1 MNGSVR
7 KLVGKTAEDDQ
18 PSPARQLEELLVAS
32 QSKAQQHG
40 NGNGNSNGSKL
51 GYSSHA
57 LNGSSVAATTSAPAP
72 PGTNGASAKNG
83 SGSLP
88 SSAVAAATN
97 NKPTTIP
104 SSSSSSITSTRRRQN
119 LASTSPHHYYGP
131 LPDVSSLDYA
141 GAALGDLIDAYSNLC
156 AAAKLDDALSL
167 IRGCIKAS
175 RTDVLGK
182 LLHNRFLRPAAT
194 EKAVFQAMRF
204 VQLLPR
210 QYVDARTYN
219 MVLTVCANAGDLRSA
234 MQVADMLQ
242 AAGLKQDAI
251 IYTNLL
257 KVCAAA
263 GNAEKAFTIAAE
275 VKGSG
280 IRMEKEMYSALVSA
294 CGAAILRS
302 NGDRRAQLVLLERA
316 FNIVKDMISASLPV
330 DAPVWN
336 ALVTASGRAG
346 QLQRALSVLEDML
359 ARGCKPN
366 DRTYAA
372 LVDACAR
379 SGDKDLAL
387 KVLKKAR
394 REGSA
399 NSLLIFSSA
408 INACLKDPRGADL
421 QGAME
426 VYSELQHAGIDADA
440 AVYGTLILAAG
451 RTGDLQ
457 LALQLRDEMLAEDLP
472 ADPGTDSALIST
484 FVANQQLKEAMRI
497 YKQTKIRGEKPHLHA
512 MNALIGAHGKVQRL
526 GDVVSLVGDL
536 IDSGLK
542 PDEYTF
548 HAILVGCYECH
559 EHELA
564 IDVYKVMKQRK
575 VKVDEATAFL
585 LLLICYTEIRVKAT
599 GHLHSSNSSSSSQGS
614 GRGSSLMMALPM
626 GGHREQE
633 RAKLLATLRPRGRQS
648 EAPTYS
654 GDVHWLSQAFT
665 IYREALGS
673 GIKTSSRM
681 LEMVL
686 MCLRI
691 PWMSG
696 SNKKSRKQQQQVGV
710 QGGEGGEVYGAL
722 HLQNPPS
729 VSFAGSARVQNQAA
743 RIGIEAV
750 YHVQA
755 ISLLEEAIVGGMVPS
770 FSLDAPGPI
779 DLRSMLPATAEAYTI
794 TVIAALQRAVEAR
807 RGSQSQIRFLVPV
820 FDGTKVF
827 VPSNVDWTG
836 TTSGGSDDE
845 RTPNTASTAG
855 KSRISSLSNINSNFL
870 ATSIDVDEDSE
881 DEYDDDYDLFE
892 IDDVHGASITA
903 GEKTGLGVA
912 GVLRRLQLWS
922 KEDCDRGLIAI
933 DRKEIIRWS
942 KNVQRMAE
950 RRSASALPVQKPY
963 GQAAPHGLLEQQ
975 RRIRQQGL

>member
-1 MNGSVR
+1 MNGSLHKHVR
-7 KLVGKTAEDDQ
+7 KMPEKEQ

-32 QSKAQQHG
+32 KFKAQQHVNG
-40 NGNGNSNGSKL
+40 NGNGSAATL
-51 GYSSHA
+51 EYSPRA
-57 LNGSSVAATTSAPAP
+57 LNGSAAAGLSASPSTS
-72 PGTNGASAKNG
+72 TNRALSSNG
-83 SGSLP
+83 SSSLP
-88 SSAVAAATN
+88 SPVVAAAAADN
-97 NKPTTIP
+97 PSTIP
-104 SSSSSSITSTRRRQN
+104 SSSLTTTRRRKSS
-119 LASTSPHHYYGP
+119 STTPHHVYGP
-131 LPDVSSLDYA
+131 LPDVSSLEYTT
-141 GAALGDLIDAYSNLC
+141 AALEDLIHAYSNLC

-175 RTDVLGK
+175 RADVLGK

-194 EKAVFQAMRF
+194 QKAVFQAMRF

-234 MQVADMLQ
+234 LQVADMLQ

-257 KVCAAA
+257 KVCAVS

-275 VKGSG
+275 VKGAG
-280 IRMEKEMYSALVSA
+280 IRMEKEMYSALVST
-294 CGAAILRS
+294 CGAAILKS

-316 FNIVKDMISASLPV
+316 FNIVKDMISANLPV
-330 DAPVWN
+330 DTPVWN

-359 ARGCKPN
+359 ARGCRPN

-387 KVLKKAR
+387 RVLKKAR

-421 QGAME
+421 HGAME

-472 ADPGTDSALIST
+472 ADSGTNSALICT
-484 FVANQQLKEAMRI
+484 FVANDQLKEAMRI
-497 YKQTKIRGEKPHLHA
+497 YKQTKVRGEKPHLHA
-512 MNALIGAHGKVQRL
+512 MNALIGAHGKIQRL

-542 PDEYTF
+542 PDEFTF

-564 IDVYKVMKQRK
+564 IDIYKVMKQRK

-585 LLLICYTEIRVKAT
+585 LLLICYTEIRIMAT
-599 GHLHSSNSSSSSQGS
+599 GHMHSSNSSASQGH
-614 GRGSSLMMALPM
+614 GGAISLMAALPM

-633 RAKLLATLRPRGRQS
+633 RAKLLATLRPRGRQT

-654 GDVHWLSQAFT
+654 GDVHWLSQAFN
-665 IYREALGS
+665 IYREAQGS

-696 SNKKSRKQQQQVGV
+696 SNKKSRKKQQQIGRGA
-710 QGGEGGEVYGAL
+710 QGGDGYGAL

-729 VSFAGSARVQNQAA
+729 VSYAGPARVQNQAA

-755 ISLLEEAIVGGMVPS
+755 ISILEEAIVGGMVPS
-770 FSLDAPGPI
+770 FSLDAPVPI

-836 TTSGGSDDE
+836 STSSGSDDE
-845 RTPNTASTAG
+845 SATTAAAIAG
-855 KSRISSLSNINSNFL
+855 NSRISSLSNVNSNFL
-870 ATSIDVDEDSE
+870 ATSIDVSEDSE

-892 IDDVHGASITA
+892 IDEDVYSASITA